1 MISLIVREIGD
12 YKLVDPGNPFLEY
25 PVAPIVIIIAD
36 SVLRLLAALADK
48 DQYAI
53 ALGPKLAISLGTPV
67 LLG

>member
-1 MISLIVREIGD
+1 M
-12 YKLVDPGNPFLEY
+12 
-25 PVAPIVIIIAD
+25 APIEIIIAD

-53 ALGPKLAISLGTPV
+53 APGPKLAISLGISV

>member
-36 SVLRLLAALADK
+36 SVLRLLAAF
-48 DQYAI
+48 
-53 ALGPKLAISLGTPV
+53 
-67 LLG
+67 